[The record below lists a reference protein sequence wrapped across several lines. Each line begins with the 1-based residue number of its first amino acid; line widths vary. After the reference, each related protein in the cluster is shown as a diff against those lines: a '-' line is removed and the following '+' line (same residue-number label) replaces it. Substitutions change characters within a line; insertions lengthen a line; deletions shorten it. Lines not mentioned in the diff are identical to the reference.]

1 MGALE
6 CALNPI
12 EGKRMRRST
21 MIVARALG
29 LIALAL
35 VAQPTSAQNP
45 GKPMNSDPD
54 TPILSSMQSK
64 VAIDYG
70 PAPADAQFRTIYESM
85 KQQQV
90 LERLQQFLAPLR
102 LTRTLTVRMVRCG
115 DNVLYRPYVP
125 GGDVTIC
132 YEFIKQ
138 VEDLAPSQGYM
149 GAVGVVVVPRSA
161 TIIGPIV
168 EEVLHDVALAVFD
181 NLQVPV
187 WGRPEDA
194 ADYVAALIMLQFG
207 PDVAQTTIYGTAYFL
222 YAAGNNVDYTEA
234 YVVDVRPPVRQ
245 RYYNILCVAY
255 GRDPNKFPTLR
266 VFNRPELPMDLP
278 TSRAGE
284 CAWRNAQKKGD
295 TPEGEYEKLEVAF
308 KQLILDPY
316 VDPELLKKVMA
327 TDWLKIQ

>member
-1 MGALE
+1 
-6 CALNPI
+6 
-12 EGKRMRRST
+12 MRHPTT
-21 MIVARALG
+21 MIARALG

-35 VAQPTSAQNP
+35 VAQPVSAQDPGKLMTPDP
-45 GKPMNSDPD
+45 GKPIP
-54 TPILSSMQSK
+54 LSTQSK

-70 PAPADAQFRTIYESM
+70 PAPTDAQYRAIYESM

-102 LTRTLTVRMVRCG
+102 LTRTLTVRMARCG

-138 VEDLAPSQGYM
+138 VEDLAPGPGYM
-149 GAVGVVVVPRSA
+149 APIGVVAVPRSA

-194 ADYVAALIMLQFG
+194 ADYIAALIMLQFG
-207 PDVAQTTIYGTAYFL
+207 TDVAQTTIYGTAYFL
-222 YAAGNNVDYTEA
+222 YTAGNNVDYTEA

-245 RYYNILCVAY
+245 RYYNILCIAY
-255 GRDPNKFPTLR
+255 GSDPNKFSTLR
-266 VFNRPELPMDLP
+266 VVNRPELPMDLP
-278 TSRAGE
+278 TDRVGE
-284 CAWRNAQKKGD
+284 CAWRNTQKKGAP
-295 TPEGEYEKLEVAF
+295 PEGEYEKLAAAF
-308 KQLILDPY
+308 KQLVLDPY